1 MGDVVVSMLD
11 RPVYS
16 FAETDRLLRLTPG
29 TARRWIDGY
38 ERAGRE
44 YPPVVRRERSGSS
57 WVTWGEFVEAR
68 LLSEFRSSIPLT
80 RLRPV
85 VDWCRE
91 HFDPDYPLAY
101 ARPFLHPAGR
111 EMLAAAQRV
120 TDLDEELWMVVPSGQ
135 GVLLAP
141 TSTRFT
147 TAAGYQGTEG
157 PAEYL
162 IADSATPEVWFHPGR
177 RQGQPTVHGIRTE
190 TIAELVAAG
199 EPMEF
204 VAATYGFE
212 LSEIEQAV
220 VYEAS
225 RRRAA

>member
-1 MGDVVVSMLD
+1 M
-11 RPVYS
+11 
-16 FAETDRLLRLTPG
+16 
-29 TARRWIDGY
+29 
-38 ERAGRE
+38 
-44 YPPVVRRERSGSS
+44 
-57 WVTWGEFVEAR
+57 
-68 LLSEFRSSIPLT
+68 
-80 RLRPV
+80 
-85 VDWCRE
+85 VDWCRKY
-91 HFDPDYPLAY
+91 FDSDYPLAY

-111 EMLAAAQRV
+111 EMLAVAQRV
-120 TDLDEELWMVVPSGQ
+120 TGLDEELWMVVPSGQ

-147 TAAGYQGTEG
+147 NAAGYQDVDKG

-162 IADSATPEVWFHPGR
+162 IADPARPEVWFHPGR
-177 RQGQPTVHGIRTE
+177 RQGQPTVRGIRTE

-225 RRRAA
+225 RRCAA